1 MSRAFEV
8 HVELDGTTVPMG
20 DVEVDS
26 RDLRIV
32 RSEFRYRSSYLGRGE
47 KLPLDPHLDLTATQ
61 HVAGALPRGLSDA
74 GPDWWG
80 RRLALRANRGRPLD
94 DAELLLSVDDFAR
107 IGALRLRAEPDGPF
121 LSDEH
126 EVPKLVHL
134 REIAEATRA
143 VEDDPD
149 DLAAVKLLL
158 GTGSSALGGARP
170 KASVIDN
177 DRLAIAKFASKTDAI
192 EVVAW
197 EKLCLDLA
205 AAAGID
211 VPVSRLVDVGRGRAL
226 ILDRFDRD
234 AEGRRV
240 PYQSAFTITDA
251 PDPASGD
258 YLEIGEALTELDLA
272 DLPQTLRQLLRRVA
286 FSIAMRN
293 TDDHLKNHAL
303 LWSRTGWRLSPA
315 FDITPNEIGGTNRAT
330 SICGYDTPG
339 TEARGLAEL
348 ASEFGIDKAEYN
360 QIVGQVVAAA
370 ATWREAASA
379 LALPLSEITR
389 LERNLTEAQKR
400 LAATIGQWPLPE
412 PRG

>member
-20 DVEVDS
+20 DIEVDS
-26 RDLRIV
+26 RDHRIV
-32 RSEFRYRSSYLGRGE
+32 RSEFRYRSSYLAQGE

-61 HVAGALPRGLSDA
+61 HVAGTLPRGLSDA

-80 RRLALRANRGRPLD
+80 RRLALRASRGRPLD

-121 LSDEH
+121 VSDEH

-134 REIAEATRA
+134 QEIAEATHA

-177 DRLAIAKFASKTDAI
+177 DRLAIAKFASKTDTI

-205 AAAGID
+205 AAAGIE
-211 VPVSRLVDVGRGRAL
+211 VPVSRLVDIGRGRAL

-234 AEGRRV
+234 ADGHRI

-272 DLPQTLRQLLRRVA
+272 DLPRTLRQLLRRVA
-286 FSIAMRN
+286 FNIAMRN

-303 LWSRTGWRLSPA
+303 LWGRAGWRLSPA
-315 FDITPNEIGGTNRAT
+315 FDITPDEVGGTPRAT
-330 SICGYDTPG
+330 SICGYDSPG
-339 TEARGLAEL
+339 TETRGLIEL
-348 ASEFGIDKAEYN
+348 SGEFGIDKADYD
-360 QIVGQVVAAA
+360 QIVGQVMAVAS
-370 ATWREAASA
+370 TWREAAAELA
-379 LALPLSEITR
+379 LAPRETTQ
-389 LERNLTEAQKR
+389 LERNLTEAQQR
-400 LAATIGQWPLPE
+400 LAATIG
-412 PRG
+412 

>member
-1 MSRAFEV
+1 MNRFEV
-8 HVELDGTTVPMG
+8 HVELDGATVPMG
-20 DVEVDS
+20 DIEIDS
-26 RDLRIV
+26 RDHRLV
-32 RSEFRYRSSYLGRGE
+32 RSEFVYRSSYLARGE
-47 KLPLDPHLDLTATQ
+47 KLRLGPHLDLNAKR
-61 HVAGALPRGLSDA
+61 HVTGALPRGLADA

-107 IGALRLRAEPDGPF
+107 IGALRLRADPDGPF

-126 EVPKLVHL
+126 EIPTLVNL
-134 REIAEATRA
+134 PEIAAATRA

-177 DRLAIAKFASKTDAI
+177 DRLAIAKFASKDDTI

-205 AAAGID
+205 AAAGIE
-211 VPVSRLVDVGRGRAL
+211 VPVSRLVNVGRSRAL
-226 ILDRFDRD
+226 ILGRFDRD
-234 AEGRRV
+234 ADGHRI

-258 YLEIGEALTELDLA
+258 YLEIGEALTDLDLA
-272 DLPQTLRQLLRRVA
+272 DLLGTLRQLLRRVA
-286 FSIAMRN
+286 FNIAMRN

-303 LWSRTGWRLSPA
+303 LWSRAGWQLSPA
-315 FDITPNEIGGTNRAT
+315 FDITPNEVGGATRAT
-330 SICGYDTPG
+330 SICGYDTLG
-339 TEARGLAEL
+339 TEARGLTEL
-348 ASEFGIDKAEYN
+348 AGEFGIDKEEYD

-370 ATWREAASA
+370 STWRDAATA
-379 LALPLSEITR
+379 LGIAPREIGQ
-389 LERNLTEAQKR
+389 LDRNLAEAQQR
-400 LAATIGQWPLPE
+400 LSATVG
-412 PRG
+412 

>member
-1 MSRAFEV
+1 MSHSFEV
-8 HVELDGTTVPMG
+8 HVDLDGTTVPMG

-26 RDLRIV
+26 RDHRIV
-32 RSEFRYRSSYLGRGE
+32 RSEFRYRSSYLARGE
-47 KLPLDPHLDLTATQ
+47 KLPLDPHLALTATR
-61 HVAGALPRGLSDA
+61 HVTGALPRGLSDA

-80 RRLALRANRGRPLD
+80 RRLALRANLGRPLD

-107 IGALRLRAEPDGPF
+107 IGALRLRTEPDGPF
-121 LSDEH
+121 LSNEH
-126 EVPKLVHL
+126 EVPKLVRL
-134 REIAEATRA
+134 QEIAEATRA

-177 DRLAIAKFASKTDAI
+177 DRLAIAKFASKTDTT

-205 AAAGID
+205 AAAGIE

-234 AEGRRV
+234 AGGRRV

-251 PDPASGD
+251 SDPVSGD

-272 DLPQTLRQLLRRVA
+272 DLPGTLRQLLRRVA

-303 LWSRTGWRLSPA
+303 LWSRAGWRLSPA
-315 FDITPNEIGGTNRAT
+315 FDITPDEIGGTTRAT

-339 TEARGLAEL
+339 TETRGLTEL
-348 ASEFGIDKAEYN
+348 AGEFAIDKAEYD

-370 ATWREAASA
+370 STWREAAAA
-379 LALPLSEITR
+379 LALPPGEITR
-389 LERNLTEAQKR
+389 LGRNLADAQQR
-400 LAATIGQWPLPE
+400 VAATLG
-412 PRG
+412 